1 MGAKLGGK
9 GFVSDINMTPLI
21 DIVLVVLIIMMVN
34 IPIQVEQMG
43 VKLPSEEPPV
53 NPPPPNADQLVVAL
67 YEDGKVAL
75 NRTVYPEEAI
85 FAQITQRLRSMT
97 NKIVF
102 VDAHPTVE
110 YGRVIDYVDLAKE
123 AGAEK
128 VGFAKLKEAGPAA
141 WTELGEHGLPRGVY
155 RGSPG
160 VAGMMTE
167 KQADEQ
173 FTPLV
178 PAVEACFATALGAN
192 PTLQGRVVIQVDVGP
207 KGEILGTELVSSTV
221 ADEALPKCILEKV
234 PSLRYEPLGDQ
245 QTARIHY
252 PLVFSPG

>member
-1 MGAKLGGK
+1 MGAQLGGK
-9 GFVSDINMTPLI
+9 GFVAEINMTPLI

-53 NPPPPNADQLVVAL
+53 TPPPPSEQLVIAA

-75 NRTVYPEEAI
+75 NRTVYAEDDI
-85 FAQITQRLRSMT
+85 FEQITLRLRAMS

-102 VDAHPTVE
+102 VDAHPTVP
-110 YGRVIDYVDLAKE
+110 YGTVIDLVDIAKE

-128 VGFAKLKEAGPAA
+128 VGFAKLKDAGPAA
-141 WTELGEHGLPRGVY
+141 WTEFGEHGLPRGVH

-160 VAGMMTE
+160 VAGALTE
-167 KQADEQ
+167 KDADEK
-173 FTPLV
+173 FATMAPG
-178 PAVEACFATALGAN
+178 VESCYATALGAN
-192 PTLQGRVVIQVDVGP
+192 PTLTGRMVIQVDIGP
-207 KGEILGTELVSSTV
+207 KGEIMGSELISSSV
-221 ADEALPKCILEKV
+221 PDEGLSKCVLEKV
-234 PSLRYEPLGDQ
+234 PMLRFEALGDQ
-245 QTARIHY
+245 KTARVHY